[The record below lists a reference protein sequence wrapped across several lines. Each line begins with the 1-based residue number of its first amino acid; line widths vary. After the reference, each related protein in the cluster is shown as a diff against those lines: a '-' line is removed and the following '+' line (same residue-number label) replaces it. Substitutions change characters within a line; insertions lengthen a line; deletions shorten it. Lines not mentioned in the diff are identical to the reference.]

1 MVGSERLGR
10 IEAQADTPGFRGP
23 GPAVGAKDMRLVQE
37 NSFGFLGMARI
48 PSGRSIG
55 GRRCVDR
62 RPLALRENGS
72 ANLLFPLLC
81 LAIRAVAVINDLRLV
96 DCVSVSVRSVKAG
109 LLSFCTRNVFNPP
122 ARPADGVMVI
132 VVPVDLVIGDGSR
145 RTNLSQQSRRRQSV
159 DDVVDGLDGNRAD
172 LVDDPLPQGLD
183 AGMPALLRCAQKG
196 QTRLRDAQPRIAQR
210 VRIVSHRSCRS
221 LSIVCTVQ

>member
-1 MVGSERLGR
+1 MVGSERPSKIKTR
-10 IEAQADTPGFRGP
+10 ADAPGYRGL
-23 GPAVGAKDMRLVQE
+23 GPAAEAKDMRLVQE

-62 RPLALRENGS
+62 RPLALREGRF
-72 ANLLFPLLC
+72 ANLLFPSLC

-96 DCVSVSVRSVKAG
+96 DRVSVSVRSVKAG
-109 LLSFCTRNVFNPP
+109 LLSFCAGNVFNPP

-145 RTNLSQQSRRRQSV
+145 RTNLAQQARRRQSV

-183 AGMPALLRCAQKG
+183 AGMPALLRRAQKG
-196 QTRLRDAQPRIAQR
+196 QARFRDAQPRIAQR
-210 VRIVSHRSCRS
+210 ARIVSHRSCGS